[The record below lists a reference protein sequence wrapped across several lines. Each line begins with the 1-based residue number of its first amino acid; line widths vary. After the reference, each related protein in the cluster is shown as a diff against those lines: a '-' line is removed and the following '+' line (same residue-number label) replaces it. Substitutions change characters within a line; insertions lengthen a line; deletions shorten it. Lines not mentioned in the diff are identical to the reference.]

1 MRNFLT
7 IARNKINIEMEIK
20 EAFENFYPVF
30 EFGLQKMIGSERR
43 IYLAQIALSLG
54 YGGQKLVCDKFGIDN
69 KTLQKGIE
77 EFTSGSFIKDA
88 FSERGRKGIEFYL
101 PNLLSDIKSI
111 VDSESQIDP
120 KFYDNRLFT
129 RLTPESIRE
138 QLYKHKGYKES
149 ELPTVQTIYNKVKE
163 LGYNF
168 SKIQKTKPLKKIAE
182 TDAIFKK
189 NKAD

>member
-1 MRNFLT
+1 
-7 IARNKINIEMEIK
+7 MEII
-20 EAFENFYPVF
+20 EAFESFYSVF
-30 EFGLQKMIGSERR
+30 EFGLQKMNGSERR

-54 YGGQKLVCDKFGIDN
+54 YGGQRLVCDKFGIDN

-77 EFTSGSFIKDA
+77 EFTSGNFIKDA
-88 FSERGRKGIEFYL
+88 FSERGRKGIEVYL
-101 PNLLSDIKSI
+101 PNLLNDIKNI

-129 RLTPESIRE
+129 RLTPEAIRE
-138 QLYKHKGYKES
+138 QLYRQKGYKES

-168 SKIQKTKPLKKIAE
+168 SKIQKTKPIKKIAE